1 MTIKRL
7 KCNYKMG
14 TGGRIPYIDPSQFT
28 YKDPNFDLPPPPRPV
43 DFGVASPTRMAT
55 VDNWHTPGINPDN
68 VPGSSAPSGSSVLNK
83 AAGYANSIA
92 PFASNI
98 VNAFR
103 KVPKPAQPIMDSA
116 PVLQKVNMDA
126 DRSAVSRE
134 LNAGSAAA
142 DRAVDGNTAESIRQ
156 FNMGTKLDQFS
167 RISESERNAN
177 TQIANQQAMI
187 SAQVAA
193 GNNAKRDQYNNDLKE
208 GQIAQSREQ
217 SANFS
222 NAADKYMAINNE
234 KSKAALDKQKAG
246 ILMSLYSQSGVL
258 RRQGAMWQKAGQP
271 DPFGQDYKW
280 LNDEG
285 SALPAPSGSLKR
297 FGGSIK
303 FKY

>member
-1 MTIKRL
+1 
-7 KCNYKMG
+7 
-14 TGGRIPYIDPSQFT
+14 
-28 YKDPNFDLPPPPRPV
+28 
-43 DFGVASPTRMAT
+43 MAT
-55 VDNWHTPGINPDN
+55 VGNWHAPGINPDN
-68 VPGSSAPSGSSVLNK
+68 VPGSSSTSGSNILSK
-83 AAGYANSIA
+83 TAGYANSIA

-103 KVPKPAQPIMDSA
+103 KVPKPAQPVMDSA

-126 DRSAVSRE
+126 ERNAVSRE

-156 FNMGTKLDQFS
+156 FNIGTKLNQFS
-167 RISESERNAN
+167 RINETERNEN

-193 GNNAKRDQYNNDLKE
+193 NNNAKRDQYNNDLKE

-222 NAADKYMAINNE
+222 NAADKYIAINNE

-258 RRQGAMWQKAGQP
+258 RRQGLIWQKSGQP

-280 LNDEG
+280 LNDDT
-285 SALPAPSGSLKR
+285 STPPAPSGSLKR

-303 FKY
+303 LKY